1 MRQDRYVASYALPAI
16 PGSEVAGT
24 IEAVGA
30 DVADLAPG
38 QRVGAVLAASGK
50 LHGGYAQFVTAKAWA
65 VAPLPDRLA
74 FADATALLAQGVTAH
89 YLVRSAA
96 VRDRSVLITAAGGG
110 VGSLLVQL
118 ARHHGAARIVA
129 VASSPAKRDLAT
141 ANGADA
147 AIG

>member
-50 LHGGYAQFVTAKAWA
+50 LHGGYAHFVTAKAWA

-74 FADATALLAQGVTAH
+74 FADATALLVQGVTAH
-89 YLVRSAA
+89 YLVRSPT
-96 VRDRSVLITAAGGG
+96 VRDRSVLITAAGLG
-110 VGSLLVQL
+110 VGSSIVQL
-118 ARHHGAARIVA
+118 ARHHGHIGM
-129 VASSPAKRDLAT
+129 ASVWED
-141 ANGADA
+141 
-147 AIG
+147 

>member
-65 VAPLPDRLA
+65 GAPLPDRLA
-74 FADATALLAQGVTAH
+74 FADANARRVQGVTAH
-89 YLVRSAA
+89 YVVLPAA
-96 VRDRSVLITAAGGG
+96 VSARPVPTKRGRACGRGSGGE
-110 VGSLLVQL
+110 
-118 ARHHGAARIVA
+118 
-129 VASSPAKRDLAT
+129 
-141 ANGADA
+141 
-147 AIG
+147 

>member
-50 LHGGYAQFVTAKAWA
+50 LHCGYAQLVSAKAWA
-65 VAPLPDRLA
+65 GAPFPASLA
-74 FADATALLAQGVTAH
+74 SSDATALP
-89 YLVRSAA
+89 
-96 VRDRSVLITAAGGG
+96 VLRPTTRRLGPGRFQQCTSRWPH
-110 VGSLLVQL
+110 SLLT
-118 ARHHGAARIVA
+118 
-129 VASSPAKRDLAT
+129 K
-141 ANGADA
+141 
-147 AIG
+147 